1 MIIPDFM
8 ILFKLVDGI
17 LYRVFDDYD
26 DVPSGF
32 GRL

>member
-8 ILFKLVDGI
+8 MLFKLVDG
-17 LYRVFDDYD
+17 LSYRVFDDYD
-26 DVPSGF
+26 DVQSGF